1 MCLWKAEYIKN
12 LLMQSHSYF
21 HLPATLL
28 MILTVLTLAKS
39 VSIYK
44 WNAKINCIWL
54 QYIALRKKAS
64 FQLLGA
70 LYIPSIYKTGSQS
83 YFSLISLIT
92 NTQRRSKQHTNTS
105 WSTNTFHVCF
115 SRRKSSAYSMTC
127 YSRAALVVSVAVIIS
142 YNNKVTTF
150 TADQH

>member
-54 QYIALRKKAS
+54 QYIALRKKVS

-70 LYIPSIYKTGSQS
+70 LYIPSIYITGSQS
-83 YFSLISLIT
+83 YFSLISLLPVPKGGQNNMPIPHNPWT
-92 NTQRRSKQHTNTS
+92 HSTFAFQEGKALLTASFAISEPRSRYQ
-105 WSTNTFHVCF
+105 
-115 SRRKSSAYSMTC
+115 
-127 YSRAALVVSVAVIIS
+127 
-142 YNNKVTTF
+142 
-150 TADQH
+150 QQ